1 MLFTRNTQIPFL
13 ATTGALLL
21 ALAACGDDDDSN
33 ASSASTT
40 TTTTTTTTTSGTGT
54 GTGGAGGGDGGAGG
68 GDGGAGGGDG
78 GAGGGDGGA
87 GGGDGG
93 AGGGDGGAGG
103 GDGGAGGGPAEAATW
118 ADVEP
123 ILTARCAPCH
133 TTSPTP
139 AGDFEISYES
149 SQLDAE
155 FAACARAGLSKG
167 ACALVRVLDGSM
179 PAVGQGMARCTGDPE
194 RDAGNAKCLTAAEQ
208 ETLAR
213 WVEGGELN

>member
-1 MLFTRNTQIPFL
+1 MLFTRNTQLPFL

-21 ALAACGDDDDSN
+21 ALAACGDDDSN
-33 ASSASTT
+33 SSTTSTSTT
-40 TTTTTTTTTSGTGT
+40 TTSTTTSGTAG
-54 GTGGAGGGDGGAGG
+54 GDGGAGGGDGGAGGGDGGAGGSDGGAGG

-87 GGGDGG
+87 GGAGG
-93 AGGGDGGAGG
+93 APED
-103 GDGGAGGGPAEAATW
+103 AAAW

-123 ILTARCAPCH
+123 ILTARCGPCH

-139 AGDFEISYES
+139 AGGFEIDYAS

-155 FAACARAGLSKG
+155 FAACQREGLSKG
-167 ACALVRVLDGSM
+167 ACALKRVLDGSM
-179 PAVGQGMARCTGDPE
+179 PHVGQGMAKCTGDPE

-208 ETLAR
+208 ETLAS

>member
-1 MLFTRNTQIPFL
+1 MNTQIRLL

-21 ALAACGDDDDSN
+21 ALAACGDDDSN
-33 ASSASTT
+33 SASTSTT
-40 TTTTTTTTTSGTGT
+40 TTTTTATTTTSGT
-54 GTGGAGGGDGGAGG
+54 AGGDGGAGG

-103 GDGGAGGGPAEAATW
+103 GDGGAGGAPEDAAAW

-123 ILTARCAPCH
+123 ILTARCGPCH

-139 AGDFEISYES
+139 AGDFEIDYAS
-149 SQLDAE
+149 SQMDAE
-155 FAACARAGLSKG
+155 YAACQREGLSKG
-167 ACALVRVLDGSM
+167 ACALKRVLDGSM
-179 PAVGQGMARCTGDPE
+179 PHVGQGMARCTGDPE

-208 ETLAR
+208 ETLTS

>member
-1 MLFTRNTQIPFL
+1 MIFTRKTQFPFL

-21 ALAACGDDDDSN
+21 ALAACGDDDSN
-33 ASSASTT
+33 SSTTSTT
-40 TTTTTTTTTSGTGT
+40 TTTTATTTASGTG
-54 GTGGAGGGDGGAGG
+54 GGDGGAGGGGGGAGGSDGGAGGSDGGAGG

-78 GAGGGDGGA
+78 GAGGAGGA
-87 GGGDGG
+87 PED
-93 AGGGDGGAGG
+93 
-103 GDGGAGGGPAEAATW
+103 AAAW

-123 ILTARCAPCH
+123 ILTARCGPCH

-139 AGDFEISYES
+139 AGDFAIDYAS

-167 ACALVRVLDGSM
+167 ACALMRVLDGSM

-208 ETLAR
+208 ETLTS

>member
-1 MLFTRNTQIPFL
+1 MLFTRNTQLPFL

-21 ALAACGDDDDSN
+21 ALAACGDDDSN
-33 ASSASTT
+33 SSTTSTSTT
-40 TTTTTTTTTSGTGT
+40 TSTTTSGTAG
-54 GTGGAGGGDGGAGG
+54 GDGGAGGGDGGAGGGDGGAGGSDGGAGG

-87 GGGDGG
+87 GGAGG
-93 AGGGDGGAGG
+93 APED
-103 GDGGAGGGPAEAATW
+103 AAAW

-139 AGDFEISYES
+139 PGGFKIDYAS

-155 FAACARAGLSKG
+155 HAACARAGLSKG
-167 ACALVRVLDGSM
+167 ACALMRVRDGSM
-179 PAVGQGMARCTGDPE
+179 PAMGQGMAKCTGDPE

-208 ETLAR
+208 ETLAS

>member
-1 MLFTRNTQIPFL
+1 MLFTRNTRIPFL

-21 ALAACGDDDDSN
+21 ALAACGDDDSN
-33 ASSASTT
+33 TNSTSTT
-40 TTTTTTTTTSGTGT
+40 TATTATSGTGGGDGGAGG

-68 GDGGAGGGDG
+68 GTGGAGGGDG
-78 GAGGGDGGA
+78 GAGGGTGGA
-87 GGGDGG
+87 GGGTGG
-93 AGGGDGGAGG
+93 AGGA
-103 GDGGAGGGPAEAATW
+103 PEEAAAW

-139 AGDFEISYES
+139 PGDFEIDYAST
-149 SQLDAE
+149 QLDAE
-155 FAACARAGLSKG
+155 FAACERAGLSKG
-167 ACALVRVLDGSM
+167 ACALMRVLDGSM
-179 PAVGQGMARCTGDPE
+179 PAMAQGMARCTGDPE

-213 WVEGGELN
+213 WVEGGELP